1 MFSWIKNLFSKKTEP
16 LLLTDPIK
24 HEDEVKVT
32 ESLPEP
38 APIKPKIE
46 KPKKKKAP
54 TKKVDAVDF
63 DSMNKTQLLA
73 EAKNRG
79 VKANAS
85 LKREELLERLKTS
98 N

>member
-16 LLLTDPIK
+16 LLLTDPIVI
-24 HEDEVKVT
+24 EKVVQ
-32 ESLPEP
+32 EA
-38 APIKPKIE
+38 APIKPKTE

-54 TKKVDAVDF
+54 TKKVDAVEF
-63 DSMNKTQLLA
+63 NSMSKTQLLA
-73 EAKNRG
+73 EAKSRG

-85 LKREELLERLKTS
+85 LKREELLERLKTA